1 MPYEIT
7 INFNSQP
14 YFGQYLYDSF
24 PSLWPNYASFSDY
37 LPLSPSCLEQR
48 TKISENHIKKNTP
61 LKRISLLYPR
71 ISPTT
76 NNEFYVL
83 EISTISNYLY
93 RF

>member
-24 PSLWPNYASFSDY
+24 PSLWP
-37 LPLSPSCLEQR
+37 
-48 TKISENHIKKNTP
+48 KISENQIKKNTP

-76 NNEFYVL
+76 DNEFYGL
-83 EISTISNYLY
+83 EISTISNHLY